1 MKTLLA
7 MMAGVFLAAIAPAAA
22 PAVTG
27 TWSMTVDSPH
37 GIMTTALTLK
47 EDGGN
52 VTGTFT
58 SGGHLPDMNV
68 TGTFAN
74 GTLKLEAN
82 ESNSDQHSSIT
93 FTAKLLEDGTL
104 SGSLSTEIGDMNWT
118 AKRVD
123 PKDKP

>member
-1 MKTLLA
+1 MKILLA
-7 MMAGVFLAAIAPAAA
+7 IVAGAFLAASAPAAA
-22 PAVTG
+22 PTVAG
-27 TWSMTVDSPH
+27 TWSMTVDTPH
-37 GIMTTALTLK
+37 GAMTAWLTLK
-47 EDGGN
+47 EDGGS

-68 TGTFAN
+68 TGTFEN

-82 ESNSDQHSSIT
+82 EGNSDQHPSIT
-93 FTAKLLEDGTL
+93 FTAKLQKDGTL

-118 AKRVD
+118 AKKVD

>member
-7 MMAGVFLAAIAPAAA
+7 MVAGAFLASSAPAAA
-22 PAVTG
+22 PTVTG

-37 GIMTTALTLK
+37 GVMTTGLTLK
-47 EDGGN
+47 QDGGS

-58 SGGHLPDMNV
+58 SGGHMPDMNV
-68 TGTFAN
+68 TGTFEN
-74 GTLKLEAN
+74 GTLKLEAT
-82 ESNSDQHSSIT
+82 EANSDQHPTIT

-104 SGSLSTEIGDMNWT
+104 SGSLSTEFGDMSWT

>member
-7 MMAGVFLAAIAPAAA
+7 MVAGAFLAASAPAAA
-22 PAVTG
+22 PTVTG

-47 EDGGN
+47 DDGGK

-68 TGTFAN
+68 TGTFEN
-74 GTLKLEAN
+74 GTLKLEAK
-82 ESNSDQHSSIT
+82 EPNSDQSPSIA
-93 FTAKLLEDGTL
+93 FTARLLEDGTL
-104 SGSLSTEIGDMNWT
+104 SGSLSTEVGDMNWT

-123 PKDKP
+123 PTDRP